1 MKRIILFF
9 AVVIVSA
16 GIVHFF
22 LPNDEKEIRGNLVS
36 LAEYGSSPANEAML
50 DSLKKA
56 ALAVKLC
63 KTPFSV
69 TYKARGIE
77 REFNEKELTDRILM
91 VKKRG
96 GGTRFVFEDIRIEIN
111 GKKSAAI
118 IATLR
123 LEGHLE
129 DGAFTDAYETN
140 LTAIKIEGD
149 WFFSSFE
156 MVEFLEK

>member
-1 MKRIILFF
+1 MFV
-9 AVVIVSA
+9 AAVIVTA
-16 GIVHFF
+16 GVVYLF
-22 LPNDEKEIRGNLVS
+22 LPNDEKEIRENLAS
-36 LAEYGSSPANEAML
+36 LAEYGSSPVNEAML

-63 KTPFSV
+63 KTPFAV

-77 REFNEKELTDRILM
+77 REFDKKELTDRILM

-96 GGTRFVFEDIRIEIN
+96 GGTQFAFEDIQVEIT
-111 GKKSAAI
+111 GKKDATI

-123 LEGHLE
+123 LEGQLE

-140 LTAIKIEGD
+140 LTAIKTEGD
-149 WFFSSFE
+149 WYFASFE